1 MYATISELLKSFGI
15 HIPLPIQSFGFF
27 VALAFMVAAWL
38 LGKEL
43 RRKEAL
49 GIFKPIIK
57 DVEVGKQ
64 ASTSDYIIAG
74 LLGFLIGFKALYM
87 ILNYSDFVND
97 PQSTLL
103 SLEGNIIGGILG
115 CIGMIFWRYKESEAQ
130 KKLKYEVKKVTMR
143 AEEHVGN
150 IILLGVVGGL
160 LGAKIFHNLENPA
173 EFMADPIGSLLSF
186 SGLTFYGGLIVAA
199 ILIIRYGKK
208 NGLPAFQLTDAGAPA
223 LMLSYGIGRVGC
235 MMSGDGDWGI
245 VNNNPKPSWMNFL
258 PDWMWAFKFPH
269 NVNNDGIPIPGCVG
283 RWCHELPEAVY
294 PTSFYETIMAII
306 LFGVLWAIRKR
317 ITTPG
322 LLFSIYLILNGAER
336 FLIESIRV
344 NTQYHILGLGITQAQ
359 IISSTLMLLGV
370 FGIWF
375 TRKLNKQNS
384 HAEA

>member
-15 HIPLPIQSFGFF
+15 HIALPIQTFGFF
-27 VALAFMVAAWL
+27 VALAFMAAAWL

-43 RRKEAL
+43 RRKENL
-49 GIFKPIIK
+49 GQILPTIK
-57 DVEVGKQ
+57 DVEIGKQ
-64 ASTSDYIIAG
+64 AGTNDYIIAG
-74 LLGFLIGFKALYM
+74 VLGFILGFKALYM
-87 ILNYSDFVND
+87 ILNYSEFVND
-97 PQSTLL
+97 PQTTLL
-103 SLEGNIIGGILG
+103 SLNGNIIGAIIG
-115 CIGMIFWRYKESEAQ
+115 CIGMIYWRFRESEVQ
-130 KKLKYEVKKVTMR
+130 KKLKYEIKKVSMK

-199 ILIIRYGKK
+199 ILIVRYGKK
-208 NGLPAFQLTDAGAPA
+208 NGLSAFHLTDAGAPA
-223 LMLSYGIGRVGC
+223 LMISYGIGRVGC

-245 VNNNPKPSWMNFL
+245 VNNNPKPNWMSFL

-269 NVNNDGIPIPGCVG
+269 NVNNDGIRIPGCVG

-317 ITTPG
+317 ISTPG

-344 NTQYHILGLGITQAQ
+344 NTQYHILGIGITQAQ
-359 IISSTLMLLGV
+359 IISTTLILLGFIGV
-370 FGIWF
+370 WY
-375 TRKLNKQNS
+375 TKNLHKRKIHVQS
-384 HAEA
+384 

>member
-15 HIPLPIQSFGFF
+15 HIALPIQTFGFF

-43 RRKEAL
+43 RRKENL
-49 GIFKPIIK
+49 GQILPTIK
-57 DVEVGKQ
+57 DVEIGKQ
-64 ASTSDYIIAG
+64 AGTNDYVIAG
-74 LLGFLIGFKALYM
+74 VLGFILGFKALYM
-87 ILNYSDFVND
+87 ILNYSEFVND
-97 PQSTLL
+97 PQTTLL
-103 SLEGNIIGGILG
+103 SLNGNIIGAIIG
-115 CIGMIFWRYKESEAQ
+115 CIGMIYWRFRESEVQ
-130 KKLKYEVKKVTMR
+130 KKLKYEIKKVSMK

-160 LGAKIFHNLENPA
+160 LGAKIFHNLENPV

-199 ILIIRYGKK
+199 ILIVRYGKK
-208 NGLPAFQLTDAGAPA
+208 NGLSAFHLTDAGAPA
-223 LMLSYGIGRVGC
+223 LMISYGIGRVGC

-245 VNNNPKPSWMNFL
+245 VNNNPKPNWMSFL

-269 NVNNDGIPIPGCVG
+269 NVNNDGIRIPGCVG

-317 ITTPG
+317 ISTPG

-344 NTQYHILGLGITQAQ
+344 NTQYHILGIGITQAQ
-359 IISSTLMLLGV
+359 IISTTLILLGFMGV
-370 FGIWF
+370 WY
-375 TRKLNKQNS
+375 TKNLHKRKIHVQS
-384 HAEA
+384 

>member
-15 HIPLPIQSFGFF
+15 HIALPIQTFGFF

-43 RRKEAL
+43 RRKENL
-49 GIFKPIIK
+49 GQILPTIK
-57 DVEVGKQ
+57 DVEIGKQ
-64 ASTSDYIIAG
+64 AGTNDYIIAG
-74 LLGFLIGFKALYM
+74 VLGFIVGFKALYM
-87 ILNYSDFVND
+87 ILNYSEFVND
-97 PQSTLL
+97 PQTTLL
-103 SLEGNIIGGILG
+103 SLNGNIIGAIIG
-115 CIGMIFWRYKESEAQ
+115 CIGMIYWRFRESETQ
-130 KKLKYEVKKVTMR
+130 KKLKYEIKKVSMK

-160 LGAKIFHNLENPA
+160 LGAKIFHNLENPT

-186 SGLTFYGGLIVAA
+186 SGLTFYGGLIIAA
-199 ILIIRYGKK
+199 ILIVRYGKK
-208 NGLPAFQLTDAGAPA
+208 NGLSAFHLTDAGAPA
-223 LMLSYGIGRVGC
+223 LMISYGIGRVGC

-245 VNNNPKPSWMNFL
+245 VNNNPKPNWMSFL
-258 PDWMWAFKFPH
+258 PDWMWAYKFPH
-269 NVNNDGIPIPGCVG
+269 NVNNDGIRIPDCVG

-359 IISSTLMLLGV
+359 IISSTLIIIGV